1 MQLTIERLNGE
12 YLEWT
17 LQWDQGRNE
26 QDLRFGQ
33 YLDVKYNLNFH
44 ISDRSVGLFYNEN
57 VDEVYDKILYVL
69 HQNNIQN
76 KL

>member
-17 LQWDQGRNE
+17 LQWGQGRNE

-33 YLDVKYNLNFH
+33 YLDMKYNLNLH